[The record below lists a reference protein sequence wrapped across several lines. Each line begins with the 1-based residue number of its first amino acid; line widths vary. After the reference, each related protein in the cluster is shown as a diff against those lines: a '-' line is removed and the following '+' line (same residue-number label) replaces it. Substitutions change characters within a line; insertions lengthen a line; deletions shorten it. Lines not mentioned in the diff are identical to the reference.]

1 MLYLG
6 KFWAIVSVILI
17 FLAIM
22 KYINDVFY
30 QKFVVGLSKNKFK
43 EFIDVSLEFKRAIE
57 DNHNIFA
64 IGAIISGIIHW
75 LIMKYAVSKSILGSL
90 SLFLLI
96 VTFILGV
103 IQKYIYRDKNGKII
117 KLHKKAVIILI
128 FILIF
133 HMIFK

>member
-64 IGAIISGIIHW
+64 IGAIISAIIHW
-75 LIMKYAVSKSILGSL
+75 LIMKYAVSKSILGFM

-133 HMIFK
+133 HIIFK